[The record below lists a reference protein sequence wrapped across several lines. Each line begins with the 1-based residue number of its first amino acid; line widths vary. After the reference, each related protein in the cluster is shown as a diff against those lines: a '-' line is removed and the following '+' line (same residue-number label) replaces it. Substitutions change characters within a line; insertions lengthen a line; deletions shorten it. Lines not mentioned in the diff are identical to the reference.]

1 MLQAGCGGF
10 GGYHDGSGVEWKV
23 WGAPPTCAGPTAAN
37 VSKAWSL
44 LVQAASDI
52 SPEHNQPFNY
62 DVVNTGREVLAQII
76 TTMEQTLTGAVQS
89 GDKTSA
95 MQTGEALLEAYTD
108 LDELVGCDW
117 SFLIG
122 PWIADAKKWANASD
136 APENYYEWMARSQ
149 VSTWWPVAPA
159 DAAKQTKNF
168 TSGPPLDGVRD
179 ARLCD
184 LCVCVRV
191 ANLKGIPCI
200 SVREQAL
207 ERAGRGLLQG
217 SCPVLRRPGQADE
230 GRRRVV

>member
-1 MLQAGCGGF
+1 MQAG
-10 GGYHDGSGVEWKV
+10 SE
-23 WGAPPTCAGPTAAN
+23 
-37 VSKAWSL
+37 
-44 LVQAASDI
+44 I
-52 SPEHNQPFNY
+52 SPEQNQPFNCAPTAWLWQTLFSTTVSHRLVVLPCAD

-76 TTMEQTLTGAVQS
+76 TTMEQTLTGAVQK
-89 GDKTSA
+89 GDKMSA

-168 TSGPPLDGVRD
+168 TSGPPLDGVREIYF
-179 ARLCD
+179 
-184 LCVCVRV
+184 VCT
-191 ANLKGIPCI
+191 
-200 SVREQAL
+200 
-207 ERAGRGLLQG
+207 
-217 SCPVLRRPGQADE
+217 RR
-230 GRRRVV
+230 

>member
-179 ARLCD
+179 FI
-184 LCVCVRV
+184 CVH
-191 ANLKGIPCI
+191 ASLT
-200 SVREQAL
+200 
-207 ERAGRGLLQG
+207 
-217 SCPVLRRPGQADE
+217 
-230 GRRRVV
+230 

>member
-44 LVQAASDI
+44 LVQAGSDI

-168 TSGPPLDGVRD
+168 TSGPPLDGVREIY
-179 ARLCD
+179 LCA
-184 LCVCVRV
+184 RV
-191 ANLKGIPCI
+191 ANLTSIPWI